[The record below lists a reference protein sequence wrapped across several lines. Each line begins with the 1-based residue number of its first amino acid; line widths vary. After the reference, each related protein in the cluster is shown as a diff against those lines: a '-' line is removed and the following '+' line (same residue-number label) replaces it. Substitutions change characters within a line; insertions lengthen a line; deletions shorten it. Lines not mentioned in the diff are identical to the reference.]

1 MHAASLFCPSTDD
14 LLARVVCN
22 SAREQNAQPTDALPV
37 VKSPGGRWRAASREG
52 CAAAFSTRGGNA
64 MEGTLANL
72 IVQLIAGA
80 IGGTAAGSAL
90 KDLSMGK
97 AGDAISGAVGGGIV
111 GQILAAVLN
120 SPEAAAAVQ
129 GIDIG
134 AIVKDLVG
142 GGVGGAVVT
151 ALVGAIRNAMA

>member
-1 MHAASLFCPSTDD
+1 
-14 LLARVVCN
+14 
-22 SAREQNAQPTDALPV
+22 
-37 VKSPGGRWRAASREG
+37 
-52 CAAAFSTRGGNA
+52 
-64 MEGTLANL
+64 MEGTLVNL
-72 IVQLIAGA
+72 ILQVAAGA

-90 KDLSMGK
+90 KDLSLGK

-134 AIVKDLVG
+134 GIVKDLVG
-142 GGVGGAVVT
+142 GGAGGAAVM
-151 ALVGAIRNAMA
+151 AIIGAIRNAMAKG

>member
-1 MHAASLFCPSTDD
+1 MHAASLFCSSTDD

-22 SAREQNAQPTDALPV
+22 SAREQIAQPTDALPV

-80 IGGTAAGSAL
+80 IGGAAGGSARQ
-90 KDLSMGK
+90 DLGSGK
-97 AGDAISGAVGGGIV
+97 KSEANSG
-111 GQILAAVLN
+111 
-120 SPEAAAAVQ
+120 
-129 GIDIG
+129 
-134 AIVKDLVG
+134 
-142 GGVGGAVVT
+142 
-151 ALVGAIRNAMA
+151 R

>member
-22 SAREQNAQPTDALPV
+22 SAREQIAQPTDALPV

-52 CAAAFSTRGGNA
+52 CAAAFSTRGANA

-97 AGDAISGAVGGGIV
+97 SWRCHQRRGWWRHRRTDPGSGTEFAGGSGR
-111 GQILAAVLN
+111 
-120 SPEAAAAVQ
+120 
-129 GIDIG
+129 G
-134 AIVKDLVG
+134 AG
-142 GGVGGAVVT
+142 H
-151 ALVGAIRNAMA
+151 